1 MPFPRFQKMSE
12 PRRERLL
19 RVAAQEFAAE
29 GFEAASL
36 NRILLEA
43 KIGKSSAYYYF
54 EDKADLFATVVAYCV
69 DQLQLALSSNAIAE
83 LTAESFWG
91 VLAESHCQPLMRA
104 RAQPWLFGAARSV
117 MRLSAKSLEREP
129 LASLAHSL
137 MGGVSQIIER
147 GQDLGVIRH
156 DLPSELLVAWFT
168 AVDSASDDWLLA
180 QLEHLDDAAV
190 ARISDETIAA
200 IRRALAVP
208 ELELSHE

>member
-1 MPFPRFQKMSE
+1 MPFSRFEKMSG
-12 PRRERLL
+12 PKRERLL

-36 NRILLEA
+36 NRILQEA
-43 KIGKSSAYYYF
+43 QIGKSSAYYYF

-69 DQLQLALSSNAIAE
+69 DQLQLAPDRNAIAG
-83 LTAESFWG
+83 LTAASFWG
-91 VLAESHCQPLMRA
+91 ALAEAHRQPLVRA

-117 MRLSAKSLEREP
+117 MHLSAKSLEREP

-147 GQDLGVIRH
+147 GQDLGVIRQ
-156 DLPSELLVAWFT
+156 DLPSELLLAWFT

-180 QLEHLDDAAV
+180 RLEYLDDAAV
-190 ARISDETIAA
+190 AHISDQTIAA

-208 ELELSHE
+208 EREPLPD

>member
-1 MPFPRFQKMSE
+1 MPFSRFEKMSG
-12 PRRERLL
+12 PKRERLL

-36 NRILLEA
+36 NRILQDA
-43 KIGKSSAYYYF
+43 QIGKSSAYYYF

-69 DQLQLALSSNAIAE
+69 DQLQLAPDSNAIAA

-91 VLAESHCQPLMRA
+91 VLAKTHRQPLMRA
-104 RAQPWLFGAARSV
+104 RTQPWLFGAARSV
-117 MRLSAKSLEREP
+117 MRLSATSLEREP

-137 MGGVSQIIER
+137 MGGVSQLIER
-147 GQDLGVIRH
+147 GQDLGVIRQ

-190 ARISDETIAA
+190 AHISDQTIAA

-208 ELELSHE
+208 ERKPLPD